1 MSLELR
7 EKRCRDIL
15 GKDADMIMDGF
26 RKISPDF
33 AEYIMQII
41 FGDLYQREGLTD
53 KDRELAVVANLIGQ
67 GKVGFPLRVHIG
79 GMLNVGW
86 TEQEVIESLI
96 LLIGY
101 VGFPSIVE
109 AMKTAQEVF
118 SERKETS
125 SIS

>member
-1 MSLELR
+1 MSLDLR
-7 EKRCRDIL
+7 EKRCREIL
-15 GKDADMIMDGF
+15 GKDAEQIMNGF
-26 RKISPDF
+26 REISPDF

-67 GKVGFPLRVHIG
+67 GKTEFPLRVHIG

-118 SERKETS
+118 SARKETS
-125 SIS
+125 IL